1 MYEKFKD
8 NERELGTLWKQIVA
22 YEFFTTEKNRSSK
35 QIEVDRLRSEGEDLV
50 KMIDAQKTELDI
62 IEEEIQAAKRNDITT
77 IRQQWDTMQK
87 DMVRLDKDLVEK
99 QATLKNLEKN
109 LKDNENVQKKLS
121 RYIDDLQ
128 RNFEKNKKR
137 REEVMLLVRKFKRE
151 YDLKKEQ
158 IKQIVQSLR
167 DINEGKDIS
176 IEEGVGL
183 KIQQLNETKKNL
195 EITLTEIRQITTTIN
210 RLEREKKDVQEG
222 LANLQASNEIIRQEI
237 LKVQTDLK
245 TA

>member
-1 MYEKFKD
+1 
-8 NERELGTLWKQIVA
+8 
-22 YEFFTTEKNRSSK
+22 
-35 QIEVDRLRSEGEDLV
+35 
-50 KMIDAQKTELDI
+50 
-62 IEEEIQAAKRNDITT
+62 
-77 IRQQWDTMQK
+77 
-87 DMVRLDKDLVEK
+87 
-99 QATLKNLEKN
+99 
-109 LKDNENVQKKLS
+109 
-121 RYIDDLQ
+121 
-128 RNFEKNKKR
+128 
-137 REEVMLLVRKFKRE
+137 MLLVRKFKRE

-245 TA
+245 TAQENLQQKNNNQRTEGEKSAEKKKLEE